1 MKKFAFQAVF
11 LIIIIF
17 GGLAIYTSQI
27 TNLPFI
33 TTPRST
39 KVEEVIINNVKINVE
54 VADTQEK
61 RSRGL
66 SGRDTLASNSGM
78 LFIFKTEDKYPFW
91 MKGLSFPLDFIW
103 IKNDTIVDLSSD
115 VPPPIPNQT
124 DQSLSIYSSKVPIN
138 KVLEVPAG
146 TIVNLN
152 IKVGDKI
159 QVIKK

>member
-1 MKKFAFQAVF
+1 MKKFIFQAVF

-33 TTPRST
+33 TAPKTT
-39 KVEEVIINNVKINVE
+39 KVEALIINNSKINIE

-61 RSRGL
+61 RSKGL
-66 SGRDTLASNSGM
+66 GGRDSLASSSGM
-78 LFIFKTEDKYPFW
+78 LFIFQKEDKYPFW
-91 MKGLSFPLDFIW
+91 MKGLNFPLDFIW
-103 IKNDTIVDLSSD
+103 IKQDTVLDLLSD
-115 VPPPIPNQT
+115 VPPPVPNQT
-124 DQSLSIYSSKVPIN
+124 DQSLPIYSSKVPIN

-159 QVIKK
+159 KLIEK